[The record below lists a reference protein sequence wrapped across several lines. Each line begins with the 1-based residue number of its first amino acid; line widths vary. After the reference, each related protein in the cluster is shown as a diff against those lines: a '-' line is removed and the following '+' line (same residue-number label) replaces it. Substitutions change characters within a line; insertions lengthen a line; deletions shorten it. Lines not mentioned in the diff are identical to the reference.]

1 MELVPDLCRVVFDSI
16 PEHIAIIKPDGRIKA
31 VNAAWKNYA
40 VINGGSFQQTCVG
53 SNYLKICAESARTG
67 NDDAAIVA
75 QKLQKILQGS
85 IKHFSYEYPCHS
97 PSQRRWFV
105 IKCWSLYWEGSINAV
120 VSHRDASQSVL
131 LRDELR
137 SQLLTRGYPDLKPG
151 SLAEYL
157 YSRYSLSSLEQLLVQ
172 DLDELL
178 KRRWKL
184 TDEQCEQQIA
194 LAIHYVRHD

>member
-1 MELVPDLCRVVFDSI
+1 MELAPDLCRVVFDSF
-16 PEHIAIIKPDGRIKA
+16 PEHIAIIEQDGCIKA

-40 VINGGSFQQTCVG
+40 VINAGSLQQTGVG
-53 SNYLKICAESARTG
+53 NNYLNICDESARTG
-67 NDDAAIVA
+67 NNDAAIVGE
-75 QKLQKILQGS
+75 KLQQILQGS
-85 IKHFSYEYPCHS
+85 INQFSYEYPCHS
-97 PSQRRWFV
+97 PRRRQWFA
-105 IKCWSLYWEGSINAV
+105 IKCWSLHWEGSINAV
-120 VSHRDASQSVL
+120 VSHRDTSQSVL

-137 SQLLTRGYPDLKPG
+137 EQLQTKGYSDLKPG

-157 YSRYSLSSLEQLLVQ
+157 YNRHSLSNVEQLLAQ

-194 LAIHYVRHD
+194 LAIHYIRQD